1 MLDLRYLRENPD
13 EVRTS
18 IQRRGLNT
26 DFDRWLK
33 LDTRRSELIPHVDEL
48 RAQLKIEGKPTPEQL
63 TELQKL
69 KHSLGEREQELAY
82 IEREWKELWSDVPN
96 RLAEDTPD
104 GGEEANRA
112 EYVGLEPRKMDF
124 PIKDHMEL
132 NETLG
137 FVDFESGTRTSGS
150 RFYILKSRGARLWQ
164 ACVGL
169 ISQLA
174 AEEGFEL
181 TMVPHMVSDRVAAGT
196 GYLPRGEER
205 QIYRV
210 EGEDLN
216 LIATSELPLTGMHM
230 DQVIDLAEPQLYAGL
245 SSCYRMEAGTY
256 GKFAKGLYRV
266 HQFEKLELYA
276 YTQPEQSE
284 AMLKKILALEE
295 KICQTL
301 EIPYRVLR
309 IAAGDMSAPAYQKYD
324 LEYWSPSDET
334 WRELT
339 SCSNCTDYQ
348 ARRLNIRYRAVDGS
362 LQNPHTLNG
371 TAITSTRTLIALIE
385 NFQTADGNVRLPA
398 ALQPFYGG
406 ETL

>member
-169 ISQLA
+169 ISRLA

-230 DQVIDLAEPQLYAGL
+230 DQVIDLAQPQLYAGL

-301 EIPYRVLR
+301 EIPYRILR

-348 ARRLNIRYRAVDGS
+348 ARRLNIRYRAADGS

>member
-1 MLDLRYLRENPD
+1 MLDLRYIRENQE
-13 EVRTS
+13 EVRSS
-18 IQRRGLNT
+18 IQRRGLTT
-26 DFDRWLK
+26 DLDRWLK
-33 LDTRRSELIPHVDEL
+33 LDTRRSELVPQVDDL
-48 RAQLKIEGKPTPEQL
+48 RAKLKIEGKPTPEQL
-63 TELQKL
+63 SALQKV
-69 KHSLGEREQELAY
+69 KQDLGEREQELAY
-82 IEREWKELWSDVPN
+82 IEREWKELWSDIPN
-96 RLAEDTPD
+96 MLADDTPE

-112 EYVGLEPRKMDF
+112 EYVGLEPKLRDF
-124 PIKDHMEL
+124 EPKDHMEL
-132 NETLG
+132 NETLQ

-164 ACVGL
+164 ACVQL
-169 ISQLA
+169 ISRAA

-230 DQVIDLAEPQLYAGL
+230 DQILDLTQPLLYAGL

-276 YTQPEQSE
+276 YSKPEASE
-284 AMLKKILALEE
+284 AMLKSIMTLEE
-295 KICQTL
+295 KICQML

-309 IAAGDMSAPAYQKYD
+309 IAAGDMSAPAFQKYD
-324 LEYWSPSDET
+324 LEYWSPTDQT

-348 ARRLNIRYRAVDGS
+348 ARRLNIRYRTEDGS
-362 LQNPHTLNG
+362 LGHPHTLNG

-385 NFQTADGNVRLPA
+385 NHQTADGSVRLPA
-398 ALQPFYGG
+398 ALQTFYGG
-406 ETL
+406 EYL

>member
-13 EVRTS
+13 AVRES
-18 IQRRGLNT
+18 IKRRGLTT
-26 DFDRWLK
+26 DFDRWIT
-33 LDTRRSELIPHVDEL
+33 LDARRSELVPQVDQL
-48 RAQLKIEGKPTPEQL
+48 RAQLKVEGKPTPEQL
-63 TELQKL
+63 TALQKV
-69 KHSLGEREQELAY
+69 KQSLGEREQELAY

-96 RLAEDTPD
+96 MIASDTPD

-112 EYVGLEPRKMDF
+112 EYVGLEPRPMDF
-124 PIKDHMEL
+124 PAKDHMEL

-137 FVDFESGTRTSGS
+137 FVDFDSGTRTSGS

-169 ISQLA
+169 ISKLA

-196 GYLPRGEER
+196 GFLPRGEER
-205 QIYRV
+205 QIYRI

-230 DQVIDLAEPQLYAGL
+230 DQIIDVAEPQLYAGL

-276 YTQPEQSE
+276 YTQPEQSDD
-284 AMLKKILALEE
+284 MLKKILALEE
-295 KICQTL
+295 RICQAL

-309 IAAGDMSAPAYQKYD
+309 IAAGDMSAPAYEKYD

-348 ARRLNIRYRAVDGS
+348 ARRLNIRYRAADGT
-362 LQNPHTLNG
+362 LGNPHTLNG

-385 NFQTADGNVRLPA
+385 NFQSASGTVAIPA
-398 ALQPFYGG
+398 ALQPYYGG
-406 ETL
+406 DTL

>member
-1 MLDLRYLRENPD
+1 MLDLRYIREHTD
-13 EVRTS
+13 EVRDS
-18 IQRRGLNT
+18 IKRRGVNT
-26 DFDRWLK
+26 DLDRWLK
-33 LDTRRSELIPHVDEL
+33 LDERRSELIPQVDEL
-48 RAQLKIEGKPTPEQL
+48 RAQLKVEGKPTPEQL
-63 TELQKL
+63 TTLQKV
-69 KHSLGEREQELAY
+69 KQSLGEREQELAY
-82 IEREWKELWSDVPN
+82 IEREWKELWGDIPN
-96 RLAEDTPD
+96 MLAEDTPD
-104 GGEEANRA
+104 GGEEANR
-112 EYVGLEPRKMDF
+112 EEHVGLTPREF
-124 PIKDHMEL
+124 EFVAKDHMEL

-137 FVDFESGTRTSGS
+137 FVDFEAGTRIAGS

-164 ACVGL
+164 ACVSL
-169 ISQLA
+169 VAKLA

-196 GYLPRGEER
+196 GFLPRGEER

-216 LIATSELPLTGMHM
+216 LIATSELPLTGMHA
-230 DQVIDLAEPQLYAGL
+230 DQVIDLAQPQQYAGL

-276 YTQPEQSE
+276 YTTPHES
-284 AMLKKILALEE
+284 ADMLTKILALEE

-301 EIPYRVLR
+301 EIPYRVIR
-309 IAAGDMSAPAYQKYD
+309 IAAGDMSAPAYHKYD
-324 LEYWSPSDET
+324 VEYWSPSDKT

-348 ARRLNIRYRAVDGS
+348 ARRLNIRYRAEDGS

-385 NFQTADGNVRLPA
+385 NFQTADSQVRLPA
-398 ALQPFYGG
+398 ALTPFYGG
-406 ETL
+406 EYL

>member
-18 IQRRGLNT
+18 IQRRGLKT

-33 LDTRRSELIPHVDEL
+33 LDARRSELIPQVDEL

-63 TELQKL
+63 TELQKV

-104 GGEEANRA
+104 GGEESNRA

>member
-33 LDTRRSELIPHVDEL
+33 LDARRSELIPQVDEL

-63 TELQKL
+63 TELQKV

-230 DQVIDLAEPQLYAGL
+230 DQVIDLAQPQLYAGL

-284 AMLKKILALEE
+284 AMLIKILALEE

-301 EIPYRVLR
+301 EIPYRILR

-348 ARRLNIRYRAVDGS
+348 ARRLNIRYRAADGS

>member
-33 LDTRRSELIPHVDEL
+33 LDARRSELIPQVDEL

-63 TELQKL
+63 TELQKV
-69 KHSLGEREQELAY
+69 KHSLGEREQALAY

-104 GGEEANRA
+104 GGEESNRA

-348 ARRLNIRYRAVDGS
+348 ARRLNIRYRSVDGS